1 MFSFLITLL
10 KDITQTGILIFL
22 LYNKLSSVLNL
33 KLVRLSSSS
42 SLSSQSMT
50 LSFSINLNLVKSLAK
65 IKSSSSNSSIKEN
78 TSSLSCLIIL
88 N

>member
-22 LYNKLSSVLNL
+22 LYSKLSSVLNL

-42 SLSSQSMT
+42 SLSSQSD
-50 LSFSINLNLVKSLAK
+50 LDFL
-65 IKSSSSNSSIKEN
+65 
-78 TSSLSCLIIL
+78 
-88 N
+88 